1 MAAILVFIA
10 VIVAWRF
17 IVSPGSG
24 FQREFAKLVDEATVP
39 NSLTTLIS
47 RDSTV
52 KGRYHGR
59 PVELLVQR
67 PIKHAP
73 GKVRLSMRL
82 AAPEGSPWKDSR
94 LTSANPDISRATFDL
109 EGKYELILSRDNH
122 WLHADRTPSAGMLFP
137 GSFDESRWRN
147 MLAQMKV
154 LVDWMEAARMN

>member
-1 MAAILVFIA
+1 MAAILVFIL

-24 FQREFAKLVDEATVP
+24 FQREFAKLLGDATVP
-39 NSLTTLIS
+39 SSLTTMIS

-67 PIKHAP
+67 PMKHAP

-82 AAPEGSPWKDSR
+82 EAPEGSPWKDSR
-94 LTSANPDISRATFDL
+94 LTSGNPDISRATFDL
-109 EGKYELILSRDNH
+109 EGRYELILSRDSQ
-122 WLHADRTPSAGMLFP
+122 WLHADWTPSPGILFP
-137 GSFDESRWRN
+137 GSFDETRWRT

-154 LVDWMEAARMN
+154 VVDWMESARAQ